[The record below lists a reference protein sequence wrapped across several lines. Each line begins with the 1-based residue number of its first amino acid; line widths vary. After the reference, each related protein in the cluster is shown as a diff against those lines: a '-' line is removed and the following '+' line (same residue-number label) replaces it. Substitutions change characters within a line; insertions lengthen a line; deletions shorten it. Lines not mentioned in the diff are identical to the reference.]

1 MTSSQCFA
9 GRILLRAEPWQE
21 LLENLASYCLRSLT
35 ILEISQICL
44 LDIELLTRFLAN
56 WPQRNEVIK
65 LTIAPSM
72 MAKNALV
79 SKEDWW
85 EELVGNILKKIWSDI
100 CLDVSVC
107 KNVLFVL
114 QEFIRWLWIQL
125 RHLLS
130 ESVRKFW
137 SRRWALRQSAQLSVF
152 RWIAARIHLPD
163 QRIRGERTHEKTPAM
178 IRS

>member
-79 SKEDWW
+79 SKED
-85 EELVGNILKKIWSDI
+85 
-100 CLDVSVC
+100 
-107 KNVLFVL
+107 
-114 QEFIRWLWIQL
+114 
-125 RHLLS
+125 
-130 ESVRKFW
+130 
-137 SRRWALRQSAQLSVF
+137 
-152 RWIAARIHLPD
+152 
-163 QRIRGERTHEKTPAM
+163 
-178 IRS
+178 